1 MTEVDA
7 SPVDA
12 TSGTGGGILAFLDY
26 AEKKG

>member
-12 TSGTGGGILAFLDY
+12 TSGTGGILAFLDY